1 MAFIRKK
8 VRKNSTYLYLV
19 SNSWIKGKVKQ
30 KVIAYLG
37 KEENLPKILLD
48 SIKMKKFF
56 DSDIENLSYQAPLV
70 LWNLA
75 QELGIT
81 KIFSDNLRKKAWG
94 VPASVAST
102 MMMLNYTLESR
113 SKDKLSRWYEQTYL
127 KYIAHV
133 HPSKLNSD
141 LLYRTLD
148 FFSEEK
154 IEKIHEEI
162 FKRAKEKFNL
172 SDKITFYDV
181 TAILFEGNH
190 CNLAKKGYNA
200 EALYKLQANLGLAVT
215 NERFPVAHK
224 TFEGNIKDVTT
235 FDKIIALLARTMDLR
250 NTIFIFD
257 RGIFSEENKQKIL
270 SHGSKYI
277 SGLRKYPEIN
287 SFINSAKEEDFKKA
301 DEKTLYY
308 EVATEERKILY
319 WNKEMALEQRKEREN
334 KLDKIEEKLK
344 KLDPSKYEE
353 KRLYEKV
360 GEITGKYRKYFEI
373 NYEKFSVKRNEKEIE
388 NAKQMDGKSVLTTN
402 TDLNADTILKR
413 YRDKNFIEMS
423 FKDLKMFVDI
433 RPIRHWKDNRVL
445 THIFLA
451 VLAFGLRSLLEL
463 RLRRA
468 GFEIT
473 AQEALEQ
480 LGKVRAL
487 CADKQIIK
495 VTGED
500 EKTKRIMELFALKG

>member
-1 MAFIRKK
+1 MVFIRKK
-8 VRKNSTYLYLV
+8 ARAKAIYLYLV
-19 SNSWIKGKVKQ
+19 SNNWVKGKVKQ

-37 KEENLPKILLD
+37 REENLPNVLLD
-48 SIKMKKFF
+48 SIKMKKLLN
-56 DSDIENLSYQAPLV
+56 SDVENLSYQAPLA

-75 QELGIT
+75 QEIGIT

-94 VPASVAST
+94 VPASIAST
-102 MMMLNYTLESR
+102 LMMLNYTMESR

-127 KYIAHV
+127 KHIAKV

-162 FKRAKEKFNL
+162 FKKAKEKFNL
-172 SDKITFYDV
+172 SEEITTYDV

-190 CNLAKKGYNA
+190 CSLAKRGYNA

-235 FDKIIALLARTMDLR
+235 FDKMINLLDKTINLN

-270 SHGSKYI
+270 SRGSKYI
-277 SGLRKYPEIN
+277 SGLRKYPEIK
-287 SFINSAKEEDFKKA
+287 SLINSAKEEDFKHA
-301 DEKTLYY
+301 DEKTLFY
-308 EVATEERKILY
+308 ELLGEERKIIF
-319 WNKEMALEQRKEREN
+319 WNKKMALEKIKEREKRLN
-334 KLDKIEEKLK
+334 KIEDKLK
-344 KLDPSKYEE
+344 KLDPKRYEE

-360 GEITGKYRKYFEI
+360 GEITRKYGKYFKIDY
-373 NYEKFSVKRNEKEIE
+373 KTFSIERDEDEIE
-388 NAKQMDGKSVLTTN
+388 NEKQMDGKSVLVTN
-402 TDLNADTILKR
+402 TDLSVEMVLKR
-413 YRDKNFIEMS
+413 YHDKNFIGMS

-445 THIFLA
+445 AHIFLA
-451 VLAFGLRSLLEL
+451 VIAFGLRSLLEL
-463 RLRRA
+463 KLRRA
-468 GFEIT
+468 GLEIT

-480 LGKVRAL
+480 LGKVRVL
-487 CADKQIIK
+487 CSDKQIIK

-500 EKTKRIMELFALKG
+500 ETTRKIMKKLAV

>member
-1 MAFIRKK
+1 MVYLRKHM
-8 VRKNSTYLYLV
+8 RKGKAYYSVVETFR
-19 SNSWIKGKVKQ
+19 KEGKVKQ
-30 KVIAYLG
+30 KIIHYIGSEECYASFM
-37 KEENLPKILLD
+37 KEAINAKDFLSKDL
-48 SIKMKKFF
+48 
-56 DSDIENLSYQAPLV
+56 ENLSYQSPLV
-70 LWNLA
+70 LWNIA
-75 QELGIT
+75 QEIGIT
-81 KIFSDNLRKKAWG
+81 KIFSGNLRKKAWG
-94 VPASVAST
+94 VDAALAST
-102 MMMLNYTLESR
+102 LMMLNYALESR

-127 KYIAHV
+127 KHILKV

-154 IEKIHEEI
+154 IEKIHNEI
-162 FKRAKEKFNL
+162 FKKAKEKFNL
-172 SDKITFYDV
+172 SEEITMYDV

-190 CNLAKKGYNA
+190 CSLAKRGYNA

-235 FDKIIALLARTMDLR
+235 FDKMINLLDKTINLQ

-270 SHGSKYI
+270 SRGSKYI
-277 SGLRKYPEIN
+277 SGLRKYPEVKSLI
-287 SFINSAKEEDFKKA
+287 SSAKEENFKKA
-301 DEKTLYY
+301 DEKTLCY
-308 EVATEERKILY
+308 EQLGEERRILF
-319 WNKEMALEQRKEREN
+319 WNKEMAVEQRKEREK

-344 KLDPSKYEE
+344 KLDPKKYEE

-360 GEITGKYRKYFEI
+360 GEITGKYRRYFEI
-373 NYEKFSVKRNEKEIE
+373 DYDAFSIKRNNEEIE
-388 NAKQMDGKSVLTTN
+388 NEKQMDGKSVLITN
-402 TDLNADTILKR
+402 TDLSAEKVLKR

-463 RLRRA
+463 KLRRA
-468 GFEIT
+468 GLEIT

-480 LGKVRAL
+480 LGKVRVL
-487 CADKQIIK
+487 CSNKRIIK

-500 EKTKRIMELFALKG
+500 ETTREIMKKLSV